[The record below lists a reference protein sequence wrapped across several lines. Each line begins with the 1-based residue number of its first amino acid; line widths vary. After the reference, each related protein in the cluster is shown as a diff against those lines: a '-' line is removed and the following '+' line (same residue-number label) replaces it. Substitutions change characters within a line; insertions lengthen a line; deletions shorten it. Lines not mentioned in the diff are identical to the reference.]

1 MCSVQLLVSRFSK
14 SQLQIWSNFTLR
26 WTFPT
31 RFPCGVFICF
41 EKHWPGRPSRIAMRI
56 AWGNLAETR
65 GHGRKSWTGS
75 ETSRLGGV
83 GIDNFIV
90 STIFFLFFFIF
101 ISNISIITSSF
112 IQTRTW
118 ETMVKEGYRILAFL
132 YMRTRYA
139 MLLLC
144 MFASIMGC
152 RGTLWKGNT
161 SWDV

>member
-1 MCSVQLLVSRFSK
+1 VFSSTTRKSVFEVSTPNMIELYSK
-14 SQLQIWSNFTLR
+14 MNISHKVSLWSFHLFRKALAWPALQDCDAYRLR
-26 WTFPT
+26 Q
-31 RFPCGVFICF
+31 
-41 EKHWPGRPSRIAMRI
+41 PGRNK
-56 AWGNLAETR
+56 G
-65 GHGRKSWTGS
+65 SW
-75 ETSRLGGV
+75 EEVL
-83 GIDNFIV
+83 DNFIV

-161 SWDV
+161 S